1 MNNKNDSMRVVRRVI
16 SYFRALEG
24 KSDPKEQEELWTRI
38 RTDIGARD
46 RRRRRLRLWST
57 VAAASLVGCMWLGYG
72 LLSTGT
78 SDLSQIAAS
87 MMGSIS
93 AEIDEIQ
100 LITEQGKAIK
110 INDGSTVTYTPDG
123 KIDLGDKQM
132 RATPVT
138 QEQYDRIV
146 VPKGRFSRLVLADG
160 SSLYINSNTQV
171 VYPKQFE
178 KDKREIFVDGEIY
191 IDVHPDPAVPFIV
204 RTADFD
210 VEVLGTAFDVKAY
223 GGKGN
228 GGEVVLVRG
237 VVNVKDANGRE
248 ARLKPDNKA
257 VINLKTPIQTV
268 AVDAKEYILW
278 TQGILPL
285 RNGTL
290 GDILED
296 LSRYY
301 DVRINCNKNVK
312 NIKITGKIDLTQGV
326 DKALYYLSRTGEFS
340 YYKQQDT
347 YFFGD
352 AIHTSE

>member
-1 MNNKNDSMRVVRRVI
+1 MDNKNDSMRVVRRVI
-16 SYFRALEG
+16 SYFRALEE

-228 GGEVVLVRG
+228 GPRPHDIRHTFAVHCLNNWVLSGEDLTAALPVLSHYLG
-237 VVNVKDANGRE
+237 HNG
-248 ARLKPDNKA
+248 L
-257 VINLKTPIQTV
+257 TG
-268 AVDAKEYILW
+268 
-278 TQGILPL
+278 TQKYLQLTAQMYP
-285 RNGTL
+285 
-290 GDILED
+290 DILTKLET
-296 LSRYY
+296 
-301 DVRINCNKNVK
+301 K
-312 NIKITGKIDLTQGV
+312 
-326 DKALYYLSRTGEFS
+326 
-340 YYKQQDT
+340 
-347 YFFGD
+347 FGD
-352 AIHTSE
+352 LIPKVEVYNESL